1 MKSNYPTLP
10 VILTARVAS
19 LLGRV
24 DRELSRLS
32 LVIQR
37 LFNHFI
43 KFLEAVYTGS
53 ETIKAGIGEITS
65 IFGYSARKPLMLS
78 NTYTH
83 FCVRKRSKLDCFLN
97 TTPQRML
104 ILKPNMLCK
113 LKV

>member
-32 LVIQR
+32 LVIQKSLN
-37 LFNHFI
+37 LFI
-43 KFLEAVYTGS
+43 DILEAVITRKNDL
-53 ETIKAGIGEITS
+53 ENLIGEIVS